1 MLGVSSQ
8 NDCLYRITMLYS
20 NKLEEIP
27 MKKKVIAIL
36 GIVIVISVCGGIYLH
51 TSRAN
56 EKSET
61 IEQETESTQEET
73 LPTEETE
80 TMETTE
86 TETGEQETETAF
98 QEETTETQETEE
110 TVPAET
116 VESTEQTSTS
126 AGQKS
131 TESLPTT
138 APTASATETTE
149 NTVSE
154 PEQTANDGIDHGPEG
169 DKPGMIY
176 IPGYGYITD
185 EGGGIIEGSPEGA
198 ENGNKIG
205 VMN

>member
-1 MLGVSSQ
+1 MLGIGSQ
-8 NDCLYRITMLYS
+8 NDCLYKITMLYS

-51 TSRAN
+51 NSRGN
-56 EKSET
+56 EKNET

-80 TMETTE
+80 TIETTE
-86 TETGEQETETAF
+86 TVELETETVF

-110 TVPAET
+110 TISEET
-116 VESTEQTSTS
+116 VESTERTSTP

-131 TESLPTT
+131 TESPTT
-138 APTASATETTE
+138 APTASATETQE
-149 NTVSE
+149 NTV
-154 PEQTANDGIDHGPEG
+154 PESKQTANDGIDHGPEG
-169 DKPGMIY
+169 DKPGYIY
-176 IPGYGYITD
+176 VPGYGYIVD
-185 EGGGIIEGSPEGA
+185 EGGGVIEGSPEGA

>member
-1 MLGVSSQ
+1 
-8 NDCLYRITMLYS
+8 
-20 NKLEEIP
+20 

-61 IEQETESTQEET
+61 IEQETE
-73 LPTEETE
+73 
-80 TMETTE
+80 
-86 TETGEQETETAF
+86 TAF

-126 AGQKS
+126 AEQKS

-154 PEQTANDGIDHGPEG
+154 SKQTANDGIDHGPEG
-169 DKPGMIY
+169 DKPGYIY
-176 IPGYGYITD
+176 IPGYGYIVD
-185 EGGGIIEGSPEGA
+185 QGGGVIEGSPEGA

>member
-1 MLGVSSQ
+1 MLGINSQ
-8 NDCLYRITMLYS
+8 NGCLYRITMLYS

-116 VESTEQTSTS
+116 VESTEQTSTP

-138 APTASATETTE
+138 APTASATETQE

-154 PEQTANDGIDHGPEG
+154 SKQTANDGIDHGPEG

-176 IPGYGYITD
+176 IPGYGYIVD
-185 EGGGIIEGSPEGA
+185 EGGG
-198 ENGNKIG
+198 
-205 VMN
+205 VY

>member
-1 MLGVSSQ
+1 MLGINSQ
-8 NDCLYRITMLYS
+8 NGCLYRITMLYS

-98 QEETTETQETEE
+98 QEETTETQETEK

-116 VESTEQTSTS
+116 VESTEQTSTP

-138 APTASATETTE
+138 APTASATETQE

-154 PEQTANDGIDHGPEG
+154 SKQTANDGIDHGPEG

-176 IPGYGYITD
+176 IPGYGYIVD
-185 EGGGIIEGSPEGA
+185 EGGGVIEGNPEGA